1 MIKKITLTLLLLTS
15 FIALAQFPEDFST
28 LSGTTF
34 PTGWTTFVGTNGLG
48 TVENWKQNGTS
59 EYAFCKWEGVTAG
72 AVAEDWLVTPQF
84 TVDATQHFL
93 SFSNVVFN
101 TQDYGSILTVRVSTA
116 SQTTHADFTIV
127 DTQTETAIRNGAT
140 TSFFTNHV
148 VDLNSYIGQTIY
160 VAFVWA
166 QNDGDAIAIDNVDMV
181 AGVNASLNI
190 AETPT
195 PADTATDVE
204 VFGGDANADGNAD
217 NSVSLSW
224 AAPTG
229 GETPTGYK
237 IYVGTS
243 AASLGY
249 AGTFTNTS
257 VTWGDRVLS
266 TTYYWKVVPFNNN
279 GYADNCPVWSFT
291 TAATAVIQEEG
302 EVNLFSI
309 YPNPASDILNINTTK
324 QLESVTIFNQLGQE
338 VYNLKTTAISNAID
352 ISNLKKGLYIMN
364 VRAEGKTQAIKFIK
378 K

>member
-1 MIKKITLTLLLLTS
+1 MIKKITLTILMLSS

-34 PTGWTTFVGTNGLG
+34 PTGWTTFIGENGLG
-48 TVENWKQNGTS
+48 TVENWKQNGTGA
-59 EYAFCKWEGVTAG
+59 YAFCKWETVASGQ
-72 AVAEDWLVTPQF
+72 VAEDWMVSPQF

-93 SFSNVVFN
+93 SFSNAVFN
-101 TQDYGSILTVRVSTA
+101 TDDYQSVLTVRVSTG

-127 DTQTETAIRNGAT
+127 DTQTETQIRNGAT
-140 TSFFTNHV
+140 STSFTNHV

-166 QNDGDAIAIDNVDMV
+166 QNNGDAVAIDNVNMQ

-195 PADTATDVE
+195 PADTATAVE
-204 VFGGDANADGNAD
+204 VFGGDANADGNPD
-217 NSVSLSW
+217 NSVSLAW
-224 AAPTG
+224 AAPTA

-237 IYVGTS
+237 IYAGTD

-257 VTWGDRVLS
+257 VTWGGRVLS
-266 TTYYWKVVPFNNN
+266 TTYYWQVIPFNAN
-279 GYADNCPVWSFT
+279 GYTDNCPVWSFT
-291 TAATAVIQEEG
+291 TAATANVNEQVID
-302 EVNLFSI
+302 LFTLF
-309 YPNPASDILNINTTK
+309 PNPVNNILNINSTENI
-324 QLESVTIFNQLGQE
+324 ESVSIFNQLGQE
-338 VYNLKTTAISNAID
+338 IYTQNSNIVNAID
-352 ISNLKKGLYIMN
+352 VSNFKKGFYIISIK
-364 VRAEGKTQAIKFIK
+364 ADGKIQTTKFIK